1 MLGSQHSRSVDSH
14 VHGLQTNSLSY
25 SAAYLPPMKSQV
37 PAYVSFDKKVLR
49 FFAYF
54 QEAVA
59 ESSVGHKVLL
69 VEARSEMGDRQ
80 T

>member
-1 MLGSQHSRSVDSH
+1 
-14 VHGLQTNSLSY
+14 
-25 SAAYLPPMKSQV
+25 MKSKV

-59 ESSVGHKVLL
+59 ESSVSVVVRGEGRRGEGRGEEGRGGGEKP
-69 VEARSEMGDRQ
+69 EISM
-80 T
+80 